1 MYGPIRILVVEDQP
15 LIALDLEDLLVSR
28 GYTVLG
34 PKASVAEALEC
45 LRRTTPQAA
54 LLDIDLRGET
64 SFEVGRELQRRGV
77 PFVFATGTADLDTL
91 PQDLAGAPVILKPWN
106 VDDIVSF
113 LTDHAKPRP
122 ETTAG
127 TS

>member
-1 MYGPIRILVVEDQP
+1 MNGSIRILVVEDQP

-45 LRRTTPQAA
+45 LTRTSPHAA
-54 LLDIDLRGET
+54 LLDIDLQGET
-64 SFEVGRELQRRGV
+64 SFEVGRELKRRGV
-77 PFVFATGTADLDTL
+77 PFVFATGTADLDAL

-113 LTDHAKPRP
+113 LTDHAKQ
-122 ETTAG
+122 G
-127 TS
+127 V